1 MNRLTDDPRW
11 LPAMSE
17 RVTRM
22 VQRDRNHPSVIIW
35 SLGNE
40 SGHGANHDALYMLDQ
55 ICRSFPPGTV

>member
-22 VQRDRNHPSVIIW
+22 VQRDRNHPSVSMWWMKPILKPTAW
-35 SLGNE
+35 C
-40 SGHGANHDALYMLDQ
+40 Q
-55 ICRSFPPGTV
+55 